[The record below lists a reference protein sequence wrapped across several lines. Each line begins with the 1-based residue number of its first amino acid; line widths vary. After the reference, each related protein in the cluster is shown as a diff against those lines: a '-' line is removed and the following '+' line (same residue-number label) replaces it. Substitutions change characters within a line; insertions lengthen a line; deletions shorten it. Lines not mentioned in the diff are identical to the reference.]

1 MRMTKLPITAGAL
14 AFVSFIGCAQSVPD
28 NNWGFDSKGD
38 GADAASST
46 GGAAETT
53 SEDDPAGSA
62 ADEGESGSSSG
73 EAPAASSEGEASSGA
88 GDPTATDDG
97 APAESSEGGVVETY
111 DYGRCSDGCPAEM
124 CMTIDGFNGSFCTTA
139 CVDGACPQP
148 DEGEATGQCLLG
160 TDLTM
165 PPVNCVLTCSVAA
178 QDCPGEMACL
188 DAMMGGDA
196 GICLW
201 Q

>member
-1 MRMTKLPITAGAL
+1 MRITKLVAIAL
-14 AFVSFIGCAQSVPD
+14 GSFIGCAQSVPD

-38 GADAASST
+38 DPGANASATS
-46 GGAAETT
+46 GDPPATT
-53 SEDDPAGSA
+53 SDDDTSSEDD
-62 ADEGESGSSSG
+62 GESTSG
-73 EAPAASSEGEASSGA
+73 DPPAQTSEGETSSGDGDASSS
-88 GDPTATDDG
+88 DDG
-97 APAESSEGGVVETY
+97 TPAQSSEGGDVETF

-124 CMTIDGFNGSFCTTA
+124 CMTIDGFDGSFCSIA
-139 CVDGACPQP
+139 CEDGACPQP
-148 DEGEATGQCLLG
+148 TEGEATGQCLLG
-160 TDLTM
+160 PDLAM

-178 QDCPGEMACL
+178 QDCPGEMACV